1 MTQPLNLIMGA
12 RNGAKTDR
20 DPNDFYSTF
29 PDSVKRFLEQYKK
42 DGESLNLLVLEPCA
56 GNGHISKTLEQ
67 TGHVVQSWDI
77 VQREFPLQKVCDF
90 LKTYPENYPSQID
103 VLTNPPFKLSIEFIQ
118 HSLEIVETGC
128 RVIMFLKV
136 QFLEGLKRYESL
148 YSKGFLR
155 FVYVHVSR
163 QPCALNG
170 EFEKYDAKTQC
181 YCWFVFEKGYKGECE
196 LRWIP

>member
-1 MTQPLNLIMGA
+1 MTQCLNLIMGA

-56 GNGHISKTLEQ
+56 GNGHISKVLEEN
-67 TGHVVQSWDI
+67 GHIVQSWDI
-77 VQREFPLQKVCDF
+77 VQRDYQLDRVCDF
-90 LKTYPENYPSQID
+90 LKTTNGGYMDI
-103 VLTNPPFKLSIEFIQ
+103 VTNPPFKLAKEFIE
-118 HSLEIVETGC
+118 HGLELVDNGC

-148 YSKGFLR
+148 YSKGYLR
-155 FVYVHVSR
+155 FVYVHVNR
-163 QPCALNG
+163 QPSALNG
-170 EFEKYDAKTQC
+170 RFDIYNARTQC
-181 YCWFVFEKGYKGECE
+181 YCWFVFEKGYQGPST

>member
-1 MTQPLNLIMGA
+1 MTQCLNLIMAA

-20 DPNDFYSTF
+20 DPNDFYATAPESTE
-29 PDSVKRFLEQYKK
+29 SFLAQYKK

-56 GNGHISKTLEQ
+56 GNGHISKVLEKH
-67 TGHVVQSWDI
+67 GHIVQSWDI
-77 VQREFPLQKVCDF
+77 VQRDYHLDRVCDF
-90 LKTYPENYPSQID
+90 LKTTEGGYMDI
-103 VLTNPPFKLSIEFIQ
+103 LTNPPFKLAKEFIQ
-118 HSLEIVETGC
+118 HGLELVDNGC

-155 FVYVHVSR
+155 FVYVHVNR
-163 QPCALNG
+163 QPSALDG
-170 EFEKYDAKTQC
+170 RFDIYDAKTQC
-181 YCWFVFEKGYKGECE
+181 FCWFVFEKGYQGPTT